1 MKKDI
6 TNRKDIM
13 KKSSFHLTEQNQ
25 KIESRIVVALERI
38 SEAFRVLLWNESKE
52 NSLSPIQI
60 QILIFIYFHSTE
72 KCKVGYLADEFN
84 MTKATI
90 SDSVKVL
97 LSKELV
103 TKETDPIDTRSF
115 SLSLTNKG
123 KKIAKKA
130 SLFASS
136 IEQPIEKLTQEQKT
150 IMLNGLLKLIYDLNK
165 SGIITIQRMCF
176 TCSNY
181 QLEKGVH
188 YCKLL
193 KSQLAENELRV
204 DCPEHELQ
212 I

>member
-1 MKKDI
+1 M
-6 TNRKDIM
+6 
-13 KKSSFHLTEQNQ
+13 KSSSFNLSEQNQ

-52 NSLSPIQI
+52 NALSPIQI
-60 QILIFIYFHSTE
+60 QILIFIYFHPAE

-97 LSKELV
+97 LTKEYV
-103 TKETDPIDTRSF
+103 SKETDPADTRSY
-115 SLSLTNKG
+115 SLSLTAEG
-123 KKIAKKA
+123 KKIAEKA
-130 SLFASS
+130 SFFASS

-165 SGIITIQRMCF
+165 SGIITVQRMCF

-181 QLEKGVH
+181 QSENGYH
-188 YCKLL
+188 YCTLL
-193 KSQLAENELRV
+193 RSQLTENELRI
-204 DCPEHELQ
+204 DCPEHELR
-212 I
+212 

>member
-1 MKKDI
+1 MKH
-6 TNRKDIM
+6 
-13 KKSSFHLTEQNQ
+13 SSFHLTEQNQ

-60 QILIFIYFHSTE
+60 QILIFIYFHSPE

-103 TKETDPIDTRSF
+103 TKETDPNDTRSF
-115 SLSLTNKG
+115 TLSLTNEG

-181 QLEKGVH
+181 QYKNGFH
-188 YCKLL
+188 YCTLL
-193 KSQLAENELRV
+193 KSKLAENELRI

-212 I
+212 L

>member
-1 MKKDI
+1 MKY
-6 TNRKDIM
+6 
-13 KKSSFHLTEQNQ
+13 SSFNLNEQNQ

-60 QILIFIYFHSTE
+60 QILIFIYYHSLE

-103 TKETDPIDTRSF
+103 TKETDHNDTRSF
-115 SLSLTNKG
+115 SLSLTNEG

-136 IEQPIEKLTQEQKT
+136 IEQPIEKLTQEQKA

-181 QLEKGVH
+181 QLDNGVH

-193 KSQLAENELRV
+193 KSKLADNELRV
-204 DCPEHELQ
+204 DCPEHELL